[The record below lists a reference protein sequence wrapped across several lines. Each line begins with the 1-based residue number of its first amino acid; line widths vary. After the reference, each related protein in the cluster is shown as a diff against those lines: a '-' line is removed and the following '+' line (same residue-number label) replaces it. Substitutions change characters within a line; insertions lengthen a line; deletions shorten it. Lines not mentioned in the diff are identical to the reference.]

1 MNNNK
6 ILYIPLDDR
15 PVNLEVVIQLANL
28 AELEIK
34 VPKKENLGSFFNEGN
49 VELIKEWIKSEKCD
63 ALIVSLDMLIY
74 GGLIASRTDKKS
86 LEESRKILNFLKDYK
101 KENKEIKI
109 YAFSNIMRLSIS
121 VSNDESQIW
130 WGKINEYN
138 ELRYRVESLNEVSLK
153 NKLNQI
159 ESEIPQDVLNTYLRT
174 RERNHKVNMES
185 IELVKEGIIDFL
197 ILSQEDCSKY
207 GLHLIEHKRIH
218 EKINKYKLE
227 DRIYVYPGADE
238 IGQILVSRYVNDI
251 RGFRPKVYVDFDDK
265 EAEDSIPKFE
275 DRSLKINI
283 NEHLKSTNALIM
295 DKYDECDYILAVTT
309 PNIPYIDMASDTIEN
324 YNKKIV
330 IDNFISRIKNYI
342 NLGKKVSIAD
352 LAFSNGGDEY
362 LIKRLKEEN
371 LLLKVIAYGAWNTAG
386 NAMGTSIA
394 HGNIISNINSNN
406 NLNFKKSLESLKFL
420 IERYCDDYIYQS
432 SIRNETTKE
441 VLKEGLS
448 IFNMNKRVEKIDSFV
463 EKSLNRMT
471 NDYFYKSKVSY
482 LEAKGEIEEVIVKAK
497 LPWNRTFEVECEVNI
512 KFKEGRYED

>member
-251 RGFRPKVYVDFDDK
+251 RGFRPKVYVDFDD
-265 EAEDSIPKFE
+265 
-275 DRSLKINI
+275 N
-283 NEHLKSTNALIM
+283 
-295 DKYDECDYILAVTT
+295 ECDYILAVTT

-371 LLLKVIAYGAWNTAG
+371 LLLKVISYGAWNTAG

-432 SIRNETTKE
+432 SIRNETNKE